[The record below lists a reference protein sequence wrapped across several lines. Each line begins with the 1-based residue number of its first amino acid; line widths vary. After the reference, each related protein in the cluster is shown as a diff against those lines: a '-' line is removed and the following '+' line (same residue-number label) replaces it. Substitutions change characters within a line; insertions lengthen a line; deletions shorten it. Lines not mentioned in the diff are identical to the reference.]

1 MTQTAA
7 PVINGISLDSLDTM
21 TIGSDVS
28 VIGIIQSKF
37 KGVTKSKNEEYLRL
51 DIKFADGNMT
61 GWVWPQNLK
70 QTEIQWVEGIPLR
83 ISGKIRQRGDEP
95 NFQCE
100 RADNPVTTPEE
111 IDRHIVP
118 IAEQP
123 EINTGEPSLETI
135 TDAPI
140 QNETIRTEIMMIK
153 LEETEDSI
161 EDAHKLRESVKIMLE
176 YPGQCKVNFKIKTV
190 GKVVILDLPVVTVS
204 LD

>member
-83 ISGKIRQRGDEP
+83 ISGK
-95 NFQCE
+95 
-100 RADNPVTTPEE
+100 
-111 IDRHIVP
+111 
-118 IAEQP
+118 
-123 EINTGEPSLETI
+123 
-135 TDAPI
+135 
-140 QNETIRTEIMMIK
+140 
-153 LEETEDSI
+153 
-161 EDAHKLRESVKIMLE
+161 
-176 YPGQCKVNFKIKTV
+176 
-190 GKVVILDLPVVTVS
+190 
-204 LD
+204 